1 KTIYQVLLDA
11 VQHKD
16 AAVRAAALDALEKM
30 GQAEATD
37 AETLGSM
44 VFSRNTP
51 VEIRRFAARNLETL
65 GAAAKPAQTELE
77 QAFLSDPDTTV
88 RLSAGKALATFGRDC
103 SSLVRS
109 LSKILD
115 ESSSAIRGVAL

>member
-1 KTIYQVLLDA
+1 GPEVRKVTVAKARGKTIYHVLLDA

-30 GQAEATD
+30 GPAEAGD

-51 VEIRRFAARNLETL
+51 VEIRRFAAKNLESL

-77 QAFLSDPDTTV
+77 QAFLSHPDMAV
-88 RLSAGKALATFGRDC
+88 RLSAGQALAACGRD
-103 SSLVRS
+103 S
-109 LSKILD
+109 
-115 ESSSAIRGVAL
+115 